1 MHGDVDQGSGGIAKM
16 SRHRVDSQFSPERAA
31 PTRAPQPAD
40 LSYIPENWSQ
50 RLRCCVDTKARA
62 LKRLEPFFVLWCLSR
77 SCRFVESLRLRMLLW
92 AGLICTLVTYG
103 RHSFRGAAPPP
114 APASVDKFWLG

>member
-31 PTRAPQPAD
+31 LPRAPPSKT

-50 RLRCCVDTKARA
+50 GLR
-62 LKRLEPFFVLWCLSR
+62 
-77 SCRFVESLRLRMLLW
+77 
-92 AGLICTLVTYG
+92 
-103 RHSFRGAAPPP
+103 
-114 APASVDKFWLG
+114 